1 MAMTSSI
8 FVQQLLQAPIY
19 LIWLAAIVLAAVTW
33 RRHPRVSLLAIAGLA
48 LFFVRAGI
56 EGASLVWMFMILEQG
71 SFANP
76 NLLMGIRSVIS
87 VVLGIIAWALLV
99 AAVFA
104 GRKGAPRA
112 EEDLAKTGENG

>member
-56 EGASLVWMFMILEQG
+56 EGGLSRVDVHDT
-71 SFANP
+71 
-76 NLLMGIRSVIS
+76 R
-87 VVLGIIAWALLV
+87 
-99 AAVFA
+99 A
-104 GRKGAPRA
+104 G
-112 EEDLAKTGENG
+112 ELC